1 VSKTT
6 IRHHLHHHKLF
17 WRVARKKPL
26 LSINYKLKR
35 LQFAKCKSDFQW
47 GRVISSDETKIKL
60 FGNKHQRWVWH
71 RQKDSHTENTPIP
84 NVKNGG
90 GSLMLWGC
98 FSSKGPGHLVRIN
111 GIMDSIKYQQ
121 ILNENLTAPSSKLK
135 MGCGWTFQQ
144 VNCQKHTSKSTPKLF
159 TDRRIKVLPWPS
171 QSHDLI
177 PIENLW
183 EELKPSIQA
192 LT

>member
-26 LSINYKLKR
+26 LLINYKLKR

-60 FGNKHQRWVWH
+60 FVNKHQRWVWR
-71 RQKDSHTENTPIP
+71 RQKDSHTEKIPIP

-98 FSSKGPGHLVRIN
+98 FSSKGPGHLVRIH

-121 ILNENLTAPSSKLK
+121 ILNENPTAPSSKLK

-144 VNCQKHTSKSTPKLF
+144 VNDPKHTSKSTQNGSP
-159 TDRRIKVLPWPS
+159 TAEVLPWSS
-171 QSHDLI
+171 QSPDLN

-183 EELKPSIQA
+183 RSEEH
-192 LT
+192 